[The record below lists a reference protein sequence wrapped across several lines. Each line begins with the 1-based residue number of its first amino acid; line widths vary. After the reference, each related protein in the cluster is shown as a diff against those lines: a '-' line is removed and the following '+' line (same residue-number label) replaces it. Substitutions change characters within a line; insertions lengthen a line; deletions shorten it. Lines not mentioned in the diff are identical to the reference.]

1 MLYSNKLFFIL
12 LLRRPMGNYRKII
25 ILSLK
30 IGIGSCA
37 ALHLAEYLNLEY
49 AISAGTIT
57 LLTLLTTKWETL
69 HLSLWRIVTFLIT
82 VLMAAFFYSLIPVPW
97 IAYGLLLA
105 LLTGLSEILDLRPT
119 LSVNAVI
126 AAHLLSQR
134 DHLATAVINEFF
146 LVLIGIVF
154 AVLFN
159 LFQMNDRHKKHI
171 ISNMSSV
178 ENRLQMLM
186 GALAAYLSNKSMERD
201 VWADIVC
208 LEQDLQDCV
217 KEAYEY
223 QNNTFHSHPEYYIS
237 YFEMRYNQ
245 CQILHNLHYEMQ
257 KIRTTPEQAHI
268 IADYML
274 YLTDFITEHNLPE
287 LQLQHLEDILTSFRE
302 SSLPQTREEFENRAV
317 LYHIMMDLEDFLL
330 YKKRFVKN
338 LDSRQL
344 EIYWKQ

>member
-1 MLYSNKLFFIL
+1 
-12 LLRRPMGNYRKII
+12 MGKYRKIL

-57 LLTLLTTKWETL
+57 LLTLSTTKWETL

-82 VLMAAFFYSLIPVPW
+82 VMLAGIFYPLIPIPW
-97 IAYGLLLA
+97 VAYGLLLTI
-105 LLTGLSEILDLRPT
+105 LVFISEMLDLRAT

-126 AAHLLSQR
+126 AAHLLTQR
-134 DHLATAVINEFF
+134 DHMGRAIINEFF
-146 LVLIGIVF
+146 LVLIGIIL
-154 AVLFN
+154 AVIFN
-159 LFQMNDRHKKHI
+159 LFQMNYRHKQHI
-171 ISNMSSV
+171 ISNMALV
-178 ENRLQMLM
+178 EERLQMLM

-208 LEQDLQDCV
+208 LEQDIQDCV

-223 QNNTFHSHPEYYIS
+223 QNNTFRSHPEYYIS

-274 YLTDFITEHNLPE
+274 YLTDFIQEHNLPE
-287 LQLQHLEDILTSFRE
+287 TQLHHLDEILDSFRN
-302 SSLPQTREEFENRAV
+302 SPLPQTREEFESRAV
-317 LYHIMMDLEDFLL
+317 LYHIMMDLEEFLQ
-330 YKKRFVKN
+330 YKKRFIDG
-338 LDSRQL
+338 LDDRQR
-344 EIYWKQ
+344 EIYWKT